1 MNETVHPRRGR
12 TFAEVVQALEL
23 DLSVAQTRQ
32 HLATV
37 ANATLYSPVIAEDFF
52 RVCRD
57 TERTPHLTRIAGY
70 FIGRGM
76 DQATATEFCL
86 SWNARND
93 PPLDRSK
100 VSDTVASLVR
110 THARNHPIDHDP
122 GAPLFDMAAA
132 RVDRFLDADPPAR
145 RWVLTDCLPLGRV
158 GLLVAPGGTG
168 KSQLALQLAIAVATG
183 TGLADWWAVG
193 EKGPVLALFAEEDEE
208 ELHRRLRAI
217 LRARISS
224 PDNKAF
230 VAELRNN
237 LHIKSMTGA
246 DNLMTRAEAGGSVTR
261 TDFAERLCLTVASVP
276 GVKLVIIDPVSRF
289 RGGNE
294 NYAEDA
300 TRFVEAAELI
310 AKTTGATVLLLHHAN
325 KPA

>member
-1 MNETVHPRRGR
+1 MSWQEGPNGQPLQPARRLRSPVAASWRNGKSARRKPPDYRLALSLPLHTGR
-12 TFAEVVQALEL
+12 GPTI
-23 DLSVAQTRQ
+23 
-32 HLATV
+32 ATV
-37 ANATLYSPVIAEDFF
+37 ANATLYSPVIGEDFF

-93 PPLDRSK
+93 PPMDRSK
-100 VSDTVASLVR
+100 VSDTVASLFR

-122 GAPLFDMAAA
+122 GTPLFDMAAA

-145 RWVLTDCLPLGRV
+145 RWVLTDCLPLGKV

-183 TGLADWWAVG
+183 TGLADWWTVG
-193 EKGPVLALFAEEDEE
+193 ERGPVLALFAEEDEE

-217 LRARISS
+217 LRTTGPGRCGRS
-224 PDNKAF
+224 PW
-230 VAELRNN
+230 
-237 LHIKSMTGA
+237 SGA
-246 DNLMTRAEAGGSVTR
+246 SGCSTPGGRR
-261 TDFAERLCLTVASVP
+261 TD
-276 GVKLVIIDPVSRF
+276 VIGPDRQ
-289 RGGNE
+289 
-294 NYAEDA
+294 
-300 TRFVEAAELI
+300 
-310 AKTTGATVLLLHHAN
+310 
-325 KPA
+325 